1 MNVFLIALL
10 QTLKIIVDI
19 YFFIII
25 ISSLIS
31 WVQPNPYNPIVQ
43 FLNKITIPVYNVI
56 RRTIPTTFGMID
68 IAPLIV
74 CIILIFLS
82 KLITNSIYAL

>member
-1 MNVFLIALL
+1 MNVFLIALF
-10 QTLKIIVDI
+10 QTLKMIVDI
-19 YFFIII
+19 YLFIVV

-31 WVQPNPYNPIVQ
+31 WVQPNPYNPVVQ
-43 FLNKITIPVYNVI
+43 FLNKITIPVYNII
-56 RRTIPTTFGMID
+56 RRAIPTTFGMID

-82 KLITNSIYAL
+82 KLITNLIYAL